1 MSQKK
6 IIVFSRNIF
15 NDNGL
20 VNSRFLQCLKKSNTK
35 WKGRCT
41 FFSKKINSSNMGI
54 CIINKL
60 LIRKKVH

>member
-6 IIVFSRNIF
+6 VIVFSRNIF

-41 FFSKKINSSNMGI
+41 FFSKKNNSSNMGT
-54 CIINKL
+54 CSINKL
-60 LIRKKVH
+60 LIRKKAH